1 MFELINRTDGFHLYY
16 LITNDIRNDI
26 FSGISHVAEHT
37 LLLPIKE
44 EIHFVGKGYTG
55 INHVCLNFSC
65 SSLEAL
71 QEIDRGIIHGDIIT
85 EKNVDCAKYQ
95 VSQEL
100 RRLEVATKENEEL
113 IKFVT
118 ERDYDTYGKSIN
130 DMPIFR
136 YAEILLNYA
145 EAKAELGIL
154 EQNDLD
160 KSIKL
165 IRDRVAMPNINMNN
179 ANSNPDHYLEKQYPH
194 VNGENKG
201 VILEIRRE
209 RRIEL
214 VMESFRWDD
223 MMRWKEGA
231 TFVEQL
237 KGMYFPGLGTFD
249 LDGNGEIDICLY
261 DGEKPE
267 IDGKSIQYLKLN
279 SDVTLENGNSG
290 CIVVNPHISP
300 NIFIKDVSVSLGYD
314 ANHFENDTIILY
326 TMDS

>member
-118 ERDYDTYGKSIN
+118 DGRIHNFPMGDIKQIEEIQANDVHKWFADNRQRRNIYKFIFQDAHEMVYARGK
-130 DMPIFR
+130 IFSW
-136 YAEILLNYA
+136 N
-145 EAKAELGIL
+145 
-154 EQNDLD
+154 
-160 KSIKL
+160 
-165 IRDRVAMPNINMNN
+165 
-179 ANSNPDHYLEKQYPH
+179 
-194 VNGENKG
+194 
-201 VILEIRRE
+201 
-209 RRIEL
+209 
-214 VMESFRWDD
+214 
-223 MMRWKEGA
+223 
-231 TFVEQL
+231 
-237 KGMYFPGLGTFD
+237 
-249 LDGNGEIDICLY
+249 
-261 DGEKPE
+261 
-267 IDGKSIQYLKLN
+267 
-279 SDVTLENGNSG
+279 
-290 CIVVNPHISP
+290 
-300 NIFIKDVSVSLGYD
+300 
-314 ANHFENDTIILY
+314 
-326 TMDS
+326 